1 MQPLDPTKE
10 NQELNNLIKKHI
22 TIFGPD
28 ITFAQLGEIKGL
40 EVDVDGTILKINGD
54 QQQIEKQLRETWT
67 ILSPFLAKKML
78 LLMTTS

>member
-28 ITFAQLGEIKGL
+28 ITFAQLKEIKGL

-67 ILSPFLAKKML
+67 TLSPFLAKKM
-78 LLMTTS
+78 